1 MPRILPSRYAVT
13 LASFVAVLLAC
24 DTVSGVLSSDGRI
37 EVTVATEGGG
47 TDFVGYTILLDGT
60 DLRSID
66 PDGTVRYD
74 AVGEGDHTVTLSGIP
89 DHCALD
95 GINPRTT
102 TVREG
107 DTSAIRFAIICAL
120 PEVGGF
126 QVEVSSTGGP
136 PDDDG
141 YQLSVAGAALRVI
154 AIEAIELFADLAPGV
169 HLVTLK
175 DVAPHCKVQGGN
187 PQPFTVVIG
196 KTVRVRLGVHC
207 GEGPGPL

>member
-1 MPRILPSRYAVT
+1 MPRIFTSRYAIT
-13 LASFVAVLLAC
+13 LASLVAVLPAC
-24 DTVSGVLSSDGRI
+24 DTVSGVFSSDGRI

-47 TDFVGYTILLDGT
+47 SEFAGYAILLDGR

-66 PDGTVRYD
+66 PDGTVLYD

-89 DHCALD
+89 DNCALE
-95 GINPRTT
+95 GLNPRTT

-107 DTSAIRFAIICAL
+107 DTSAIRFAIICEL
-120 PEVGGF
+120 PDVGGF
-126 QVEVSSTGGP
+126 QIDVSSTGGP

-154 AIEAIELFADLAPGV
+154 PIDAIELFADLAPGI

-196 KTVRVRLGVHC
+196 KTVRVHLVVHC
-207 GEGPGPL
+207 GDGPGPL